1 MISIDKLSYISKLRN
16 VNPMEK
22 FMFAVITMFFG
33 IFLNNIIVSIL
44 IFFIMSFM
52 ILCKGKIPFKSYCK
66 LILMP
71 VFFLII
77 GTITIA
83 IDLGN
88 NNDFLFKFS
97 VFTVNLGCT
106 KESLYEAVQVLLKSM
121 SAVTCLYFLTLT
133 TPIVE
138 VLLVLKRLRMPKLFI
153 ELMGLIYRLIFIL
166 LETMNTIYIS
176 QKGRL
181 GYSSIKLGYKS
192 LGELI
197 TILFIRAYK
206 KSQDM
211 YTSLECRC
219 YSGEINVIEPEYSIS
234 YRNIF
239 MIISLQIVLV
249 IIKCNFDI

>member
-33 IFLNNIIVSIL
+33 IFLNNLIVSIL
-44 IFFIMSFM
+44 IFFIMSF
-52 ILCKGKIPFKSYCK
+52 ITLYKGKIPFKSYYK

-71 VFFLII
+71 LFFLVI
-77 GTITIA
+77 GTVTIA
-83 IDLGN
+83 INLGN
-88 NNDFLFKFS
+88 NNDFLLKFS
-97 VFTVNLGCT
+97 IFTVNIGCT
-106 KESLYEAVQVLLKSM
+106 KESLYEAIQVFLKSM
-121 SAVTCLYFLTLT
+121 SAVTCLYFLALT

-138 VLLVLKRLRMPKLFI
+138 VLLVLKRLKMPKLFI

-166 LETMNTIYIS
+166 LETINIIYIS

-192 LGELI
+192 LGQLI
-197 TILFIRAYK
+197 TILFVKAYK

-211 YTSLECRC
+211 YTALESRC
-219 YSGEINVIEPEYSIS
+219 YSGEINVIESEYNIS

-239 MIISLQIVLV
+239 MIIFLQIVLV
-249 IIKCNFDI
+249 IIKCKFDI